1 MCCRPDEVEVSA
13 LLIVATFPDGFTS
26 QRQCHVTTSSLHP
39 IRRLVR
45 DTRRGGTT
53 QNYMF
58 PILILA
64 SSFSRFFHIFIFIK
78 TPDTHSCTFSVPRT
92 ELIGDPDRYVK
103 AGSTVIFRCVVRGA
117 LEQPSYIIWYHG
129 SLQIYVENRH
139 GLKVQFERDVEG
151 ETHSSVSGRAER
163 ASRPL
168 NFTSRPDG
176 VEREKKKGL
185 MADECL
191 VRGGKSLRPERAC
204 RYSINSFIH
213 VQLYSLSLTHGL
225 RPPFSAVDSCPS
237 NR

>member
-1 MCCRPDEVEVSA
+1 MSLGCFPWQCWQMCCRPGEVEVSA
-13 LLIVATFPDGFTS
+13 LLIVSTCPDGFTS
-26 QRQCHVTTSSLHP
+26 QRHCHVTTSSLHP

-78 TPDTHSCTFSVPRT
+78 TPDTRSCTFSVPRT

-176 VEREKKKGL
+176 VEREKKK
-185 MADECL
+185 
-191 VRGGKSLRPERAC
+191 V
-204 RYSINSFIH
+204 
-213 VQLYSLSLTHGL
+213 
-225 RPPFSAVDSCPS
+225 
-237 NR
+237 